1 MARCCLELCPLTRFI
16 AAWLPH
22 VGWSRQ
28 FCFFLHFSSKSPDLR
43 LFTNQWFFF
52 KQKIQYKNLKFVDCS
67 FTITSQPVSTIQN
80 PASPRLGHA
89 TPESYF
95 HHNHFVCHY
104 LYDFDIFI
112 NELLV
117 ATFLHAFPPS
127 HFDSE
132 WIRKC
137 QVLIFAATRVQKCRK
152 KCTKVES
159 RRRHQ
164 ARGLVT
170 CLCQESPEAQ
180 NAPRYKVHSC
190 LKCKMHCWWRKT
202 LHRQFYT
209 CKQCTRFV
217 QTVHQCSRH
226 PVQHE
231 CTFCHQCRRALS

>member
-1 MARCCLELCPLTRFI
+1 MGLSKLKIWWLTLFSKFS
-16 AAWLPH
+16 WLK
-22 VGWSRQ
+22 VVYKSGD
-28 FCFFLHFSSKSPDLR
+28 FFQTENSIK
-43 LFTNQWFFF
+43 
-52 KQKIQYKNLKFVDCS
+52 KLKFVVCS
-67 FTITSQPVSTIQN
+67 FTITSQSVSTIQN
-80 PASPRLGHA
+80 PATPRFGHA

-95 HHNHFVCHY
+95 HHNHLVCHY

-132 WIRKC
+132 WIRKY
-137 QVLIFAATRVQKCRK
+137 QVLIFAAPRVQKCRK

-202 LHRQFYT
+202 LHRQ
-209 CKQCTRFV
+209 CTSFTLVSSAPILYNRF
-217 QTVHQCSRH
+217 TS
-226 PVQHE
+226 
-231 CTFCHQCRRALS
+231 A